1 MKKKSFASNKSLL
14 GLKNNSHILYVL
26 CLITILP
33 IYSCVKT
40 CIEPRGIEGAGL
52 TITFFNT
59 ANNEYFYPENTN
71 LSPFKID
78 SLRVKDSN
86 GKLLTTPHQIISD
99 PRNPL
104 YGIYSVDI
112 YPIFIPTDDE
122 AAFSSE
128 QTKFIYIKYN
138 YNTFDTLKLIYKA
151 KKEKCANSY
160 EYLKAYYRNNLIG
173 ETYNSYYQGLLFKLN
188 H

>member
-1 MKKKSFASNKSLL
+1 MQRNPHFLIFLAVILVLSN
-14 GLKNNSHILYVL
+14 
-26 CLITILP
+26 
-33 IYSCVKT
+33 SCGKPCV
-40 CIEPRGIEGAGL
+40 EPRGIEGAGL

-71 LSPFKID
+71 LSPYNID

-86 GKLLTTPHQIISD
+86 GKLLTTPYQLNSD

-104 YGIYSVDI
+104 FRINVVDI
-112 YPIFIPTDDE
+112 YPIFIPSDDQ
-122 AAFSSE
+122 AAYDIE

-138 YNTFDTLKLIYKA
+138 YSTFDTLKLVYKT
-151 KKEKCANSY
+151 KKEKCANKY
-160 EYLKAYYRNNLIG
+160 EYLKAYYKNNLIG
-173 ETYNSYYQGLLFKLN
+173 ESYNSYSQGLFFILK